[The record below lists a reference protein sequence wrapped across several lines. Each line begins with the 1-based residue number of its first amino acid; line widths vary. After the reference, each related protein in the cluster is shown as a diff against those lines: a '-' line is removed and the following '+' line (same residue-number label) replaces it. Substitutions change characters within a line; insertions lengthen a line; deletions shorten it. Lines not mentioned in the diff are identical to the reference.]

1 MVEDRGPRFSSGGSP
16 PADIVYPPAMSD
28 QAVADALA
36 ELAGRNLDERI
47 AGNPYPGRGI
57 VVGRLAGGDWLML
70 YWIMGRSANSRNRRF
85 LVEPNGALRTAA
97 LRPEELEDPTN
108 VIYRAM
114 CELPAAGRGAGPEA
128 LAAMPEVFITANGDH
143 ADTLAEII
151 SSGGTVQDALN
162 AREREDDPPHY
173 TPRIAAVL
181 DQRGAPHG
189 VALELSLAIIRARS
203 FDPSTSDRILWHFP
217 PPPPGYGY
225 CIHTYTNDG
234 TPLPPFQ
241 GDPFLV
247 SLPASAEEAADAYWQ
262 ALDADN
268 RIALAAKQINPREQ
282 STIVLRG
289 SGA

>member
-1 MVEDRGPRFSSGGSP
+1 MPDRE
-16 PADIVYPPAMSD
+16 
-28 QAVADALA
+28 ADALA
-36 ELAGRNLDERI
+36 ELAERNLDGRI

-57 VVGRLAGGDWLML
+57 VAGRLAGGDWLML

-85 LVEPNGALRTAA
+85 AVEPNGVLRTAA

-128 LAAMPEVFITANGDH
+128 LAANPEVFITTNGDH
-143 ADTLAEII
+143 TDTLAEII

-162 AREREDDPPHY
+162 AREREDDAPHY

-189 VALELSLAIIRARS
+189 VALELSLAIIRANA
-203 FDPSTSDRILWHFP
+203 FDPSTSDRILWHLS

-225 CIHTYTNDG
+225 CIHTYTADG

-241 GDPFLV
+241 GDPFPV
-247 SLPASAEEAADAYWQ
+247 PLPESAEEAAEKFWQ

-268 RIALAAKQINPREQ
+268 RIALAAKQIKPGEQ
-282 STIVLRG
+282 STIVLQG